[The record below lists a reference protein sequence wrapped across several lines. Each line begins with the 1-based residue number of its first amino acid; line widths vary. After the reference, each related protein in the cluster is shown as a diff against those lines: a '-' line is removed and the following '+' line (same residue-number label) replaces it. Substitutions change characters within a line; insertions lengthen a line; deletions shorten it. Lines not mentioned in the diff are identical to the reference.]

1 MNSKLSDYKKIIE
14 KSGYKYTRQKNIVLE
29 TLIEADCHLTVKEIF
44 DRVKF
49 EKIGIASLYR
59 IIKGFKELDIVK
71 EVFINSTSF
80 YELKIYSGKPMHIHF
95 RDEDTG
101 DILDIDDIDLVVDFL
116 EIINKIEKRKNLEIR
131 DSDIEFT
138 GRINNEL

>member
-14 KSGYKYTRQKNIVLE
+14 KSGYKYTRQKNIVLK

-44 DRVKF
+44 DRVKD
-49 EKIGIASLYR
+49 EKLGIASLYR
-59 IIKGFKELDIVK
+59 ILKGFKKLDIVK

-95 RDEDTG
+95 RDEKTG
-101 DILDIDDIDLVVDFL
+101 NILDIDDIDIVVEFL
-116 EIINKIEKRKNLEIR
+116 EIINKIEKRMSLEIR
-131 DSDIEFT
+131 DSDIEFS
-138 GRINNEL
+138 GRMKNE